1 MSDQDLE
8 VATPARRKRGFGW
21 GELLGGIVLA
31 LTPVAGTLAYDT
43 ISRPSGEVAA
53 AADMLVQIAPHI
65 DAYRRQSDLFDVNSR
80 RVANAMLRGGSQEAA
95 QARYDD
101 FTLVWSD
108 YQTTYSDLRD
118 LIRPADNT
126 AAPELRDLLSYMEG
140 VMAASNRID
149 LCLQA
154 ALGSY
159 DAGAPDRMAARARSR
174 TGIDE
179 AEARAENDARSQD
192 QELRCRSG
200 DEYFVVSER
209 MQRLGGCNYA
219 LRKAMMGSVAR
230 LRRTRDDGPV
240 ARLGDRLTGRS
251 AGTADRR
258 PEFWGPLLDRVK
270 VECDREQLRPSRGVA
285 PPANR
290 LNIWQRVDAVAPVP
304 APASVPG
311 PVQALPLASPTV
323 AMPAPPAS

>member
-1 MSDQDLE
+1 MSDQGQDAGP
-8 VATPARRKRGFGW
+8 VVRRKRGFGW

-31 LTPVAGTLAYDT
+31 LTPVAGTLVYDSV
-43 ISRPSGEVAA
+43 SRPSGEVIA
-53 AADMLVQIAPHI
+53 AADMLAQAAPHI

-140 VMAASNRID
+140 AMAASNRID
-149 LCLQA
+149 LCLQS

-179 AEARAENDARSQD
+179 SAAGVESAARAQD
-192 QELRCRSG
+192 QELRCLSG

-219 LRKAMMGSVAR
+219 LRKAMMGSVAN

-251 AGTADRR
+251 APRTADQR

-270 VECDREQLRPSRGVA
+270 LECSRERLRPSRGDA

-290 LNIWQRVDAVAPVP
+290 LNIWQRVDAVAP
-304 APASVPG
+304 APVPG
-311 PVQALPLASPTV
+311 PATILPLTGPVV
-323 AMPAPPAS
+323 AAPAPPAT

>member
-1 MSDQDLE
+1 MSDHGQDAGP
-8 VATPARRKRGFGW
+8 VVRRKRGFGW

-43 ISRPSGEVAA
+43 LSRPSGEVAA

-80 RVANAMLRGGSQEAA
+80 RVSNAMLRGGSQEAA
-95 QARYDD
+95 QTRYDD

-118 LIRPADNT
+118 LILPADNT
-126 AAPELRDLLSYMEG
+126 AAPELRDLVSYMAG
-140 VMAASNRID
+140 AIAASNRID
-149 LCLQA
+149 LCLQS

-159 DAGAPDRMAARARSR
+159 DAGAPDRMAARARGR

-179 AEARAENDARSQD
+179 AEAGVETAARRQD
-192 QELRCRSG
+192 QELRCLSG

-219 LRKAMMGSVAR
+219 LRKAMMGSVAN

-251 AGTADRR
+251 ARKTSDQR
-258 PEFWGPLLDRVK
+258 PEFWGPLLGRVK
-270 VECDREQLRPSRGVA
+270 AECSRERLRPSRGDA

-290 LNIWQRVDAVAPVP
+290 LNIWQRVDAVAP
-304 APASVPG
+304 APATG
-311 PVQALPLASPTV
+311 PV
-323 AMPAPPAS
+323 PPATPAA

>member
-1 MSDQDLE
+1 MSDQDQE
-8 VATPARRKRGFGW
+8 AARRKKGFGW

-53 AADMLVQIAPHI
+53 AADMLVQTAPHI

-118 LIRPADNT
+118 LILPADNT
-126 AAPELRDLLSYMEG
+126 AAPELRDLVSYMEG

-149 LCLQA
+149 LCLQS

-159 DAGAPDRMAARARSR
+159 DAGAPDRMAARARGR

-179 AEARAENDARSQD
+179 DAARLETAARAQD
-192 QELRCRSG
+192 QELRCLSA

-219 LRKAMMGSVAR
+219 LRRAMMGSVAN

-251 AGTADRR
+251 AAKTLDQR
-258 PEFWGPLLDRVK
+258 PEFWAPLLARVK
-270 VECDREQLRPSRGVA
+270 SECSRERLRPSRVDA

-290 LNIWQRVDAVAPVP
+290 LNIWQRVDAVAP
-304 APASVPG
+304 ASV
-311 PVQALPLASPTV
+311 LPP
-323 AMPAPPAS
+323 PAPPAT

>member
-1 MSDQDLE
+1 MSDQDPA
-8 VATPARRKRGFGW
+8 VARERRKKGFGW

-43 ISRPSGEVAA
+43 LSRPSGEVAA

-95 QARYDD
+95 QTRYDD

-118 LIRPADNT
+118 LVLPASNT
-126 AAPELRDLLSYMEG
+126 AAPELRDLVSYMDG
-140 VMAASNRID
+140 GIAASNRID

-159 DAGAPDRMAARARSR
+159 DAGAPDRMAARARNR

-179 AEARAENDARSQD
+179 DQAGAESTARRQD
-192 QELRCRSG
+192 QELRCLSG
-200 DEYFVVSER
+200 EEYFVVSER
-209 MQRLGGCNYA
+209 MQRLGACNYA
-219 LRKAMMGSVAR
+219 LRKAMMGSVAN
-230 LRRTRDDGPV
+230 LRRTRDEGPV

-251 AGTADRR
+251 AQKTSDQR
-258 PEFWGPLLDRVK
+258 PEFWLPLLTRVK
-270 VECDREQLRPSRGVA
+270 LECSRDRLRPSRGDA

-290 LNIWQRVDAVAPVP
+290 LNIWQRVDAVAPAV
-304 APASVPG
+304 VPG
-311 PVQALPLASPTV
+311 PAV
-323 AMPAPPAS
+323 AMPLMGTAVSTPAPPAT

>member
-1 MSDQDLE
+1 MSDQDQA
-8 VATPARRKRGFGW
+8 ATRERRKKGFGW
-21 GELLGGIVLA
+21 GELLGGILLA
-31 LTPVAGTLAYDT
+31 LAPVAGTLAYDT
-43 ISRPSGEVAA
+43 VSRPSGEVLA
-53 AADMLVQIAPHI
+53 AADMLTQTAPHI

-118 LIRPADNT
+118 LILPADNT
-126 AAPELRDLLSYMEG
+126 SAPELRDLVSYMEG
-140 VMAASNRID
+140 AMAASNRID
-149 LCLQA
+149 LCLQS

-159 DAGAPDRMAARARSR
+159 DAGAPDRMAARARNR

-179 AEARAENDARSQD
+179 DAARTESAARAQD
-192 QELRCRSG
+192 QELRCLSS

-219 LRKAMMGSVAR
+219 LRRAMMGSVAN

-251 AGTADRR
+251 SPKTSDQR
-258 PEFWGPLLDRVK
+258 PAFWGPLLDRVK
-270 VECDREQLRPSRGVA
+270 AECARERLRPSRGDA

-290 LNIWQRVDAVAPVP
+290 LNIWQRVDAVAPTPVVP
-304 APASVPG
+304 S
-311 PVQALPLASPTV
+311 
-323 AMPAPPAS
+323 PAPPAP

>member
-1 MSDQDLE
+1 MSDQDQE
-8 VATPARRKRGFGW
+8 AASPARRKRSFGW

-43 ISRPSGEVAA
+43 LSRPSGEVAA

-95 QARYDD
+95 QTRYDD

-118 LIRPADNT
+118 LILPADNT
-126 AAPELRDLLSYMEG
+126 ASPELRDLVSYMEG
-140 VMAASNRID
+140 AMAASNRID
-149 LCLQA
+149 LCLQS

-159 DAGAPDRMAARARSR
+159 DVGAPERMAARARTR

-179 AEARAENDARSQD
+179 DQAGVESAARRQD
-192 QELRCRSG
+192 QELRCLSG
-200 DEYFVVSER
+200 EEYFVVSER

-219 LRKAMMGSVAR
+219 LRKAMMGSVAN
-230 LRRTRDDGPV
+230 LRRTRDDGPI
-240 ARLGDRLTGRS
+240 ARLADRLTGRS
-251 AGTADRR
+251 VPQTADQR
-258 PEFWGPLLDRVK
+258 PEFWGPLLHRVK
-270 VECDREQLRPSRGVA
+270 LECSRERLRPSRGDA

-290 LNIWQRVDAVAPVP
+290 LNIWQRVDAVAPAPVTGP
-304 APASVPG
+304 APAM
-311 PVQALPLASPTV
+311 PLAGPLV
-323 AMPAPPAS
+323 APPAT

>member
-1 MSDQDLE
+1 MSDQDQE
-8 VATPARRKRGFGW
+8 APARAGRRKGFGW

-43 ISRPSGEVAA
+43 VSRPSGEVAA
-53 AADMLVQIAPHI
+53 AADMLVQAAPHI

-108 YQTTYSDLRD
+108 YQTTYSDLKD
-118 LIRPADNT
+118 LILPADNT
-126 AAPELRDLLSYMEG
+126 AAPELRDLVSYMDG
-140 VMAASNRID
+140 AMAASNRID
-149 LCLQA
+149 LCLQS

-159 DAGAPDRMAARARSR
+159 DAGAPDRMAARARNR

-179 AEARAENDARSQD
+179 DSVGAEQAARAQD
-192 QELRCRSG
+192 QELRCLSG
-200 DEYFVVSER
+200 DEFFVVSER

-219 LRKAMMGSVAR
+219 LRKAMMGSVAN

-251 AGTADRR
+251 ATHTPGQR
-258 PEFWGPLLDRVK
+258 PAWWGPLLDRVK
-270 VECDREQLRPSRGVA
+270 LECSRERLRPSRGDA

-290 LNIWQRVDAVAPVP
+290 LNIWQRVDAVAP
-304 APASVPG
+304 APVSG
-311 PVQALPLASPTV
+311 PVAALPLMGPVVTT
-323 AMPAPPAS
+323 PEAPPA

>member
-1 MSDQDLE
+1 MSDQGQDAGP
-8 VATPARRKRGFGW
+8 VVRRKRGFGW

-31 LTPVAGTLAYDT
+31 LTPVAGTLVYDSV
-43 ISRPSGEVAA
+43 SRPSGEVTA
-53 AADMLVQIAPHI
+53 AADMLTQIAPHI

-118 LIRPADNT
+118 LILPADNT
-126 AAPELRDLLSYMEG
+126 AAPELRDLVSYMEG
-140 VMAASNRID
+140 AMAASNRID
-149 LCLQA
+149 LCLQS

-179 AEARAENDARSQD
+179 SAAGAESAARAQD
-192 QELRCRSG
+192 QELRCLSG

-219 LRKAMMGSVAR
+219 LRKAMMGSVAN

-240 ARLGDRLTGRS
+240 ARLGDRLTGR
-251 AGTADRR
+251 AAPKTADQR

-270 VECDREQLRPSRGVA
+270 LECSRERLRPSRGDA

-290 LNIWQRVDAVAPVP
+290 LNIWQRVDAVAPAPVMGP
-304 APASVPG
+304 APVM
-311 PVQALPLASPTV
+311 PLVTPTIAV
-323 AMPAPPAS
+323 PAPPAA

>member
-1 MSDQDLE
+1 MSNQDQE
-8 VATPARRKRGFGW
+8 AAPSARRKRSFGW

-31 LTPVAGTLAYDT
+31 LTPVAGTLVYDSV
-43 ISRPSGEVAA
+43 SRPSGEVTA
-53 AADMLVQIAPHI
+53 AADMLTQTAPHI

-140 VMAASNRID
+140 AMAASNRID
-149 LCLQA
+149 LCLQS

-179 AEARAENDARSQD
+179 AAAGAETAARAQD
-192 QELRCRSG
+192 QELRCLSG

-219 LRKAMMGSVAR
+219 LRKAMMGSVAA

-251 AGTADRR
+251 APGTADQR

-270 VECDREQLRPSRGVA
+270 AECSRERLRPSRGDA

-290 LNIWQRVDAVAPVP
+290 LNIWQRVDAVAP
-304 APASVPG
+304 APVSG
-311 PVQALPLASPTV
+311 PVPVMPLMGTV
-323 AMPAPPAS
+323 VATPEPPAT

>member
-1 MSDQDLE
+1 MSDQGQDAGP
-8 VATPARRKRGFGW
+8 VVRRKRGFGW

-53 AADMLVQIAPHI
+53 AADMLVQIGPHI

-95 QARYDD
+95 QTRYDD

-108 YQTTYSDLRD
+108 YQTTYSDLKD
-118 LIRPADNT
+118 LILPADNT
-126 AAPELRDLLSYMEG
+126 AAPELRDLASYLDG
-140 VMAASNRID
+140 AIAASNRID
-149 LCLQA
+149 LCLQT

-179 AEARAENDARSQD
+179 AAEEAERRARAQD
-192 QELRCRSG
+192 QELRCLSG

-219 LRKAMMGSVAR
+219 LRKAMMGSVAN

-240 ARLGDRLTGRS
+240 ARLGDRLTGRAARKTS
-251 AGTADRR
+251 DQR

-270 VECDREQLRPSRGVA
+270 LECSHRQLRPSSGDA

-290 LNIWQRVDAVAPVP
+290 LNIWQRVDAVAPAPVP
-304 APASVPG
+304 ATVSAMPLMG
-311 PVQALPLASPTV
+311 PVAAAPEPPTT
-323 AMPAPPAS
+323 

>member
-1 MSDQDLE
+1 MSDQGQDAGP
-8 VATPARRKRGFGW
+8 VVRRKRGFGW

-31 LTPVAGTLAYDT
+31 LTPVAGTLVYDSV
-43 ISRPSGEVAA
+43 SRPSGEVTA
-53 AADMLVQIAPHI
+53 AADMLTQIAPHI

-118 LIRPADNT
+118 LILPADNT
-126 AAPELRDLLSYMEG
+126 AAPELRDLVSYMEG
-140 VMAASNRID
+140 AMAASNRID
-149 LCLQA
+149 LCLQS

-179 AEARAENDARSQD
+179 SAAGAESAARAQD
-192 QELRCRSG
+192 QELRCLSG

-219 LRKAMMGSVAR
+219 LRKAMMGSVAN

-240 ARLGDRLTGRS
+240 ARLGDRLTGR
-251 AGTADRR
+251 AVPKTADQR

-270 VECDREQLRPSRGVA
+270 LECSRERLRPSRGDA

-290 LNIWQRVDAVAPVP
+290 LNIWQRVDAVAPAPVAGPATVMPLAAPTIAVP
-304 APASVPG
+304 ATPA
-311 PVQALPLASPTV
+311 A
-323 AMPAPPAS
+323 

>member
-1 MSDQDLE
+1 MSDHGQDAGP
-8 VATPARRKRGFGW
+8 VVRRKRGFGW

-80 RVANAMLRGGSQEAA
+80 RVSNAMLRGGSQEAA
-95 QARYDD
+95 QTRYDD

-118 LIRPADNT
+118 LILPADNT
-126 AAPELRDLLSYMEG
+126 AAPELRDLVSYMDG
-140 VMAASNRID
+140 AIAASNRID
-149 LCLQA
+149 LCLQS

-159 DAGAPDRMAARARSR
+159 DAGAPDRMAARARGR

-179 AEARAENDARSQD
+179 AEAGVETAARRQD
-192 QELRCRSG
+192 QELRCLSG

-219 LRKAMMGSVAR
+219 LRKAMMGSVAN

-251 AGTADRR
+251 ARKTSDQR
-258 PEFWGPLLDRVK
+258 PEFWGPLLGRVK
-270 VECDREQLRPSRGVA
+270 AECSRERLRPSRGDA

-290 LNIWQRVDAVAPVP
+290 LNIWQRVDAVAP
-304 APASVPG
+304 APATG
-311 PVQALPLASPTV
+311 PVPSAT
-323 AMPAPPAS
+323 PAA

>member
-1 MSDQDLE
+1 MSYQDQAGTRE
-8 VATPARRKRGFGW
+8 RRKKGFGW

-31 LTPVAGTLAYDT
+31 LAPVAGTLAYDT
-43 ISRPSGEVAA
+43 VSRPSGEVLA
-53 AADMLVQIAPHI
+53 AADMLTQTAPHI

-118 LIRPADNT
+118 LILPADNT
-126 AAPELRDLLSYMEG
+126 SAPELRDLVSYMEG
-140 VMAASNRID
+140 AMAASNRID
-149 LCLQA
+149 LCLQS

-159 DAGAPDRMAARARSR
+159 DAGAPDRMAARARNR

-179 AEARAENDARSQD
+179 DAARTESAARAQD
-192 QELRCRSG
+192 QELRCLSS

-219 LRKAMMGSVAR
+219 LRRAMMGSVAN

-240 ARLGDRLTGRS
+240 ARLGDRLTGR
-251 AGTADRR
+251 
-258 PEFWGPLLDRVK
+258 
-270 VECDREQLRPSRGVA
+270 
-285 PPANR
+285 
-290 LNIWQRVDAVAPVP
+290 
-304 APASVPG
+304 
-311 PVQALPLASPTV
+311 
-323 AMPAPPAS
+323 

>member
-1 MSDQDLE
+1 MSDQGQDSGP
-8 VATPARRKRGFGW
+8 VVRRKRGFGW

-95 QARYDD
+95 QTRYDD

-118 LIRPADNT
+118 LILPADNT
-126 AAPELRDLLSYMEG
+126 AAPELRDLVSYMDG
-140 VMAASNRID
+140 AMAASNRID
-149 LCLQA
+149 LCLQS

-159 DAGAPDRMAARARSR
+159 DAGAPDRMAARARTR

-179 AEARAENDARSQD
+179 DQAGIESAARRQD
-192 QELRCRSG
+192 QELRCLSG
-200 DEYFVVSER
+200 EEFFVVSER

-219 LRKAMMGSVAR
+219 LRKAMMGSVAN

-251 AGTADRR
+251 AARTADQR

-270 VECDREQLRPSRGVA
+270 AECSRERLRPSRGDA

-290 LNIWQRVDAVAPVP
+290 LNIWQRVDAMAP
-304 APASVPG
+304 APATG
-311 PVQALPLASPTV
+311 PAPVLPLAGPV
-323 AMPAPPAS
+323 IAPPAT

>member
-1 MSDQDLE
+1 MSDQGQDAGP
-8 VATPARRKRGFGW
+8 VVRRKRGFGW

-31 LTPVAGTLAYDT
+31 LTPVAGTLVYDSV
-43 ISRPSGEVAA
+43 SRPSGEVTA
-53 AADMLVQIAPHI
+53 AADMLTQIAPHI

-118 LIRPADNT
+118 LILPADNA
-126 AAPELRDLLSYMEG
+126 AAPELRDLVSYMEG
-140 VMAASNRID
+140 AMAASNRID
-149 LCLQA
+149 LCLQS

-179 AEARAENDARSQD
+179 SAAGAESAARAQD
-192 QELRCRSG
+192 QELRCLSG

-219 LRKAMMGSVAR
+219 LRKAMMGSVAN

-240 ARLGDRLTGRS
+240 ARLGDRLTGR
-251 AGTADRR
+251 AVPKTADQR

-270 VECDREQLRPSRGVA
+270 LECSRERLRPSRGDA

-290 LNIWQRVDAVAPVP
+290 LNIWQRVDAVAPAPVTGP
-304 APASVPG
+304 APVM
-311 PVQALPLASPTV
+311 PLAAPTIAV
-323 AMPAPPAS
+323 PAPPAA

>member
-1 MSDQDLE
+1 MSDQDQE
-8 VATPARRKRGFGW
+8 AAPPARRKRSFGW

-31 LTPVAGTLAYDT
+31 LTPVAGTLVYDSV
-43 ISRPSGEVAA
+43 SRPSGEVTA
-53 AADMLVQIAPHI
+53 AADMLSQAAPHI

-95 QARYDD
+95 QTRYDD

-118 LIRPADNT
+118 LILPADNT
-126 AAPELRDLLSYMEG
+126 AAPELRDLVSYMDG
-140 VMAASNRID
+140 AMAASNRID
-149 LCLQA
+149 LCLQS

-159 DAGAPDRMAARARSR
+159 DSGAPDRMAARARTR

-179 AEARAENDARSQD
+179 GEARTESAARAQD
-192 QELRCRSG
+192 QELRCLSG
-200 DEYFVVSER
+200 EEYFVVSER

-219 LRKAMMGSVAR
+219 LRKAMMGSVAN

-240 ARLGDRLTGRS
+240 ARLGDRLAGRS
-251 AGTADRR
+251 APRTADQR

-270 VECDREQLRPSRGVA
+270 AECSRERLRPSRGDA

-290 LNIWQRVDAVAPVP
+290 LNIWQRVDAVAP
-304 APASVPG
+304 APVMG
-311 PVQALPLASPTV
+311 PVPPMPLMAPV
-323 AMPAPPAS
+323 AAAPEPPAT

>member
-1 MSDQDLE
+1 MSDQGQDAGP
-8 VATPARRKRGFGW
+8 VVRRKRGFGW

-31 LTPVAGTLAYDT
+31 LTPVAGTLVYDSV
-43 ISRPSGEVAA
+43 SRPSGEVTA
-53 AADMLVQIAPHI
+53 AADMLTQIAPHI

-118 LIRPADNT
+118 LILPADNT
-126 AAPELRDLLSYMEG
+126 AAPELRDLVSYMEG
-140 VMAASNRID
+140 AMAASNRID
-149 LCLQA
+149 LCLQS

-179 AEARAENDARSQD
+179 SAAGAESAARTQD
-192 QELRCRSG
+192 QELRCLSG

-219 LRKAMMGSVAR
+219 LRKAMMGSVAN

-251 AGTADRR
+251 APRTADQR

-270 VECDREQLRPSRGVA
+270 LECSRERLRPSRGDA

-290 LNIWQRVDAVAPVP
+290 LNIWQRVDAVAPAPVMGP
-304 APASVPG
+304 APIM
-311 PVQALPLASPTV
+311 PLAAPTI
-323 AMPAPPAS
+323 AAPAPPAA

>member
-1 MSDQDLE
+1 MSDQEQEAAPL
-8 VATPARRKRGFGW
+8 VRRKRGFGW

-31 LTPVAGTLAYDT
+31 LTPVAGTLAYDN

-53 AADMLVQIAPHI
+53 AAEMLTLTAPHI
-65 DAYRRQSDLFDVNSR
+65 DAYRRQADLFDVNSR

-95 QARYDD
+95 QTRYDD
-101 FTLVWSD
+101 FTLGWSD

-118 LIRPADNT
+118 LILPADNT
-126 AAPELRDLLSYMEG
+126 AAPELRDLVSYMG
-140 VMAASNRID
+140 GAMAASNRID
-149 LCLQA
+149 LCLQS

-159 DAGAPDRMAARARSR
+159 DAGAPDRMAARARTR

-179 AEARAENDARSQD
+179 AAEETERKARAQD
-192 QELRCRSG
+192 QELRCLSG

-219 LRKAMMGSVAR
+219 LRKAMMGSVAN

-251 AGTADRR
+251 ARKTSDRR

-270 VECDREQLRPSRGVA
+270 AECSRDRLRPSRGDA

-290 LNIWQRVDAVAPVP
+290 LNIWQRVDAVAPAP
-304 APASVPG
+304 ITGPASPIPLMG
-311 PVQALPLASPTV
+311 PAV
-323 AMPAPPAS
+323 APPSPPTT

>member
-1 MSDQDLE
+1 MSDQDP
-8 VATPARRKRGFGW
+8 VAATRAGRGKGFGW

-43 ISRPSGEVAA
+43 VSRPSGEVAA
-53 AADMLVQIAPHI
+53 AADMLTQTAPHI

-108 YQTTYSDLRD
+108 YQTTYSDLKD
-118 LIRPADNT
+118 LILPADNI
-126 AAPELRDLLSYMEG
+126 AAPELRDLVSYMDG
-140 VMAASNRID
+140 AMAASNRID

-179 AEARAENDARSQD
+179 AAAGVEAAARSQD
-192 QELRCRSG
+192 QELRCLSG

-219 LRKAMMGSVAR
+219 LRKAMMGSVAAM
-230 LRRTRDDGPV
+230 RRTRDDGPV
-240 ARLGDRLTGRS
+240 ARLADRLTGRS
-251 AGTADRR
+251 APKTADQR
-258 PEFWGPLLDRVK
+258 PDFWAPLLTRVK
-270 VECDREQLRPSRGVA
+270 AECSRERLRPSRGDA

-304 APASVPG
+304 G
-311 PVQALPLASPTV
+311 PVPPAPLPLLAPVT
-323 AMPAPPAS
+323 APPSQAPSA

>member
-1 MSDQDLE
+1 MSDQGQDAGP
-8 VATPARRKRGFGW
+8 VVRRKRGFGW

-31 LTPVAGTLAYDT
+31 LTPVAGTLVYDSV
-43 ISRPSGEVAA
+43 SRPSGEVTA
-53 AADMLVQIAPHI
+53 AADMLTQIAPHI

-118 LIRPADNT
+118 LILPADNT
-126 AAPELRDLLSYMEG
+126 AAPELRDLVSYMEG
-140 VMAASNRID
+140 AMAASNRID
-149 LCLQA
+149 LCLQS

-179 AEARAENDARSQD
+179 SAAGAESAARAQD
-192 QELRCRSG
+192 QELRCLSG

-219 LRKAMMGSVAR
+219 LRKAMMGSVAN

-251 AGTADRR
+251 APRTADQR

-270 VECDREQLRPSRGVA
+270 LECSRERLRPSRGDA

-290 LNIWQRVDAVAPVP
+290 LNIWQRVDAVAPAPVVGP
-304 APASVPG
+304 APVMPLMA
-311 PVQALPLASPTV
+311 PVAATPE
-323 AMPAPPAS
+323 PPAT

>member
-1 MSDQDLE
+1 MSDQGQDAGP
-8 VATPARRKRGFGW
+8 VVRRKRGFGW

-31 LTPVAGTLAYDT
+31 LTPVAGTLVYDSV
-43 ISRPSGEVAA
+43 SRPSDEVTA
-53 AADMLVQIAPHI
+53 AADMLAQAAPHI

-149 LCLQA
+149 LCLQS

-179 AEARAENDARSQD
+179 SAAAAESVARAQD
-192 QELRCRSG
+192 QELRCLSG

-219 LRKAMMGSVAR
+219 LRKAMMGSAAN

-251 AGTADRR
+251 APRTADQR
-258 PEFWGPLLDRVK
+258 PEFWGPLLERVK
-270 VECDREQLRPSRGVA
+270 LECSRERLRPSRGDA

-290 LNIWQRVDAVAPVP
+290 LNIWQRVDAVAPEPVMGPTPVMPLVGP
-304 APASVPG
+304 AA
-311 PVQALPLASPTV
+311 AT
-323 AMPAPPAS
+323 PAPPAA

>member
-1 MSDQDLE
+1 MSGRDQGAE
-8 VATPARRKRGFGW
+8 PSVRRKRGFGW
-21 GELLGGIVLA
+21 GEMLGGILLA

-53 AADMLVQIAPHI
+53 AADMLTQTAPHI

-108 YQTTYSDLRD
+108 YQTTYSDLKD
-118 LIRPADNT
+118 LILPADNT
-126 AAPELRDLLSYMEG
+126 AAPELRDLVSYMDG
-140 VMAASNRID
+140 AIAASNRID
-149 LCLQA
+149 LCLQS

-159 DAGAPDRMAARARSR
+159 DAGAPDRMAARARNR

-179 AEARAENDARSQD
+179 DAARVESAARAQD
-192 QELRCRSG
+192 QELRCLAS

-219 LRKAMMGSVAR
+219 LRKAMMGSVAN

-251 AGTADRR
+251 APATADQR
-258 PEFWGPLLDRVK
+258 PDFWAPLLDRVK
-270 VECDREQLRPSRGVA
+270 AECARARLRPSRGDA

-290 LNIWQRVDAVAPVP
+290 LNIWQRVDAVAP
-304 APASVPG
+304 APAGVPV
-311 PVQALPLASPTV
+311 PPMPLMA
-323 AMPAPPAS
+323 PAATAAGAPAG

>member
-1 MSDQDLE
+1 MSDQGQDAGP
-8 VATPARRKRGFGW
+8 VVRRKRGFGW

-31 LTPVAGTLAYDT
+31 LTPVAGTLVYDSV
-43 ISRPSGEVAA
+43 SRPSGEVTA
-53 AADMLVQIAPHI
+53 AADMLSQAAPHI

-118 LIRPADNT
+118 LILPADNT

-149 LCLQA
+149 LCLQS

-174 TGIDE
+174 IGIDE
-179 AEARAENDARSQD
+179 SAAGAESAARAQD
-192 QELRCRSG
+192 QELRCLSG

-219 LRKAMMGSVAR
+219 LRKAMMGSVAN
-230 LRRTRDDGPV
+230 LRRTRDDGPI
-240 ARLGDRLTGRS
+240 ARLGDRVTGRT
-251 AGTADRR
+251 APRTADQR
-258 PEFWGPLLDRVK
+258 PEFWVHLLDRVK
-270 VECDREQLRPSRGVA
+270 LECSRERLRPSRGDA

-290 LNIWQRVDAVAPVP
+290 LNIWQRVDAVAP
-304 APASVPG
+304 APAMG
-311 PVQALPLASPTV
+311 PVPPMPLMGPT
-323 AMPAPPAS
+323 AATPEPPAT

>member
-1 MSDQDLE
+1 MTMSDHDPSTARE
-8 VATPARRKRGFGW
+8 RRRKGFGW

-43 ISRPSGEVAA
+43 LSRPSGEVLA
-53 AADMLVQIAPHI
+53 AADMLTQIAPHI

-118 LIRPADNT
+118 LILPAENT
-126 AAPELRDLLSYMEG
+126 AAPELRDLVSYMEG
-140 VMAASNRID
+140 AMAASNRID
-149 LCLQA
+149 LCLQS

-159 DAGAPDRMAARARSR
+159 DAGAPDRMAARARNR

-179 AEARAENDARSQD
+179 DAARAETAARAQD
-192 QELRCRSG
+192 QELRCLSA

-219 LRKAMMGSVAR
+219 LRKAMMGSVAN

-251 AGTADRR
+251 APATADQR
-258 PEFWGPLLDRVK
+258 PDFWAPLLARVK
-270 VECDREQLRPSRGVA
+270 TECSRERLRPSRGDA
-285 PPANR
+285 PPSNR
-290 LNIWQRVDAVAPVP
+290 LNIWQRVDAVAP
-304 APASVPG
+304 APVPG
-311 PVQALPLASPTV
+311 PVPPRPLMAP
-323 AMPAPPAS
+323 AAPPAAG

>member
-1 MSDQDLE
+1 MSDQDHE
-8 VATPARRKRGFGW
+8 AAPPARRKRGFGW

-43 ISRPSGEVAA
+43 LSRPSGEVAA

-95 QARYDD
+95 QTRYDD

-118 LIRPADNT
+118 LILPADNT
-126 AAPELRDLLSYMEG
+126 AAPELRDLVSYMDG
-140 VMAASNRID
+140 AMAASNRID
-149 LCLQA
+149 LCLQS

-159 DAGAPDRMAARARSR
+159 DAGAPDRMAARARTR

-179 AEARAENDARSQD
+179 DQAGVESAARRQD
-192 QELRCRSG
+192 QELRCLSS

-219 LRKAMMGSVAR
+219 LRKAMMGSVAN

-251 AGTADRR
+251 APGTADQR

-270 VECDREQLRPSRGVA
+270 SECSRERLRPSRGDA

-304 APASVPG
+304 VMGPG
-311 PVQALPLASPTV
+311 PVMPLVGPVLAP
-323 AMPAPPAS
+323 PAPPAT

>member
-1 MSDQDLE
+1 MSDHEQE
-8 VATPARRKRGFGW
+8 AEPRARRKKGFGW

-31 LTPVAGTLAYDT
+31 LTPVAGTLVYDT
-43 ISRPSGEVAA
+43 LSRPSGEVAA
-53 AADMLVQIAPHI
+53 ASDMLVQIAPHI

-118 LIRPADNT
+118 LILPAENT
-126 AAPELRDLLSYMEG
+126 AAPELRDLVSYMEG
-140 VMAASNRID
+140 AIAASNRID

-154 ALGSY
+154 ALGTY
-159 DAGAPDRMAARARSR
+159 DAGAPDRMAARARNR

-179 AEARAENDARSQD
+179 AAAAAETAARRQD
-192 QELRCRSG
+192 QELRCLAG

-209 MQRLGGCNYA
+209 MRRLGGCNHA
-219 LRKAMMGSVAR
+219 LRKAMMGSVAA

-240 ARLGDRLTGRS
+240 ARLADRLTGRS
-251 AGTADRR
+251 APKTADQR
-258 PEFWGPLLDRVK
+258 PEYWAPLLTRVK
-270 VECDREQLRPSRGVA
+270 AECSREQLRPSGGEA

-290 LNIWQRVDAVAPVP
+290 LNIWQRLDAVAPVA
-304 APASVPG
+304 APAG
-311 PVQALPLASPTV
+311 ILPLAGPAT
-323 AMPAPPAS
+323 AAPPAPRG

>member
-1 MSDQDLE
+1 MSDQGQDAGP
-8 VATPARRKRGFGW
+8 VVRRKRGFGW

-31 LTPVAGTLAYDT
+31 LTPVAGTLVYDT
-43 ISRPSGEVAA
+43 VSRPSGEVAA
-53 AADMLVQIAPHI
+53 AADMLVQTAPHI

-118 LIRPADNT
+118 LILPAENT
-126 AAPELRDLLSYMEG
+126 AAPELRDLVSYMEG

-149 LCLQA
+149 LCLQS

-179 AEARAENDARSQD
+179 DAARAETVARAQD
-192 QELRCRSG
+192 QELRCLSS

-209 MQRLGGCNYA
+209 MQRLGACNYA
-219 LRKAMMGSVAR
+219 LRRAMMGSVAN
-230 LRRTRDDGPV
+230 LRRTRDEGPV
-240 ARLGDRLTGRS
+240 ARLGDLLTGRS
-251 AGTADRR
+251 APKTTDQR
-258 PEFWGPLLDRVK
+258 PEFWGPLLVRVK
-270 VECDREQLRPSRGVA
+270 AECSRERLRPSRGDA

-290 LNIWQRVDAVAPVP
+290 LNIWQRVDAVAPTPVGPTP
-304 APASVPG
+304 ATPA
-311 PVQALPLASPTV
+311 A
-323 AMPAPPAS
+323 

>member
-1 MSDQDLE
+1 MSDQGQD
-8 VATPARRKRGFGW
+8 VGPVVRRKRGFGW

-31 LTPVAGTLAYDT
+31 LTPVAGTLVYDSV
-43 ISRPSGEVAA
+43 SRPSGEVTA
-53 AADMLVQIAPHI
+53 AADMLTQTAPHI

-118 LIRPADNT
+118 LILPADNT
-126 AAPELRDLLSYMEG
+126 AAPELRDLVSYMDG
-140 VMAASNRID
+140 AIAASNRID
-149 LCLQA
+149 LCLQS
-154 ALGSY
+154 ALGTY
-159 DAGAPDRMAARARSR
+159 DAGAPDRMAARARNR

-179 AEARAENDARSQD
+179 AEAGAETAARRQD
-192 QELRCRSG
+192 QELRCLSS
-200 DEYFVVSER
+200 DEYFVASER

-219 LRKAMMGSVAR
+219 LRKAMMGSVAN

-251 AGTADRR
+251 APRTADQR
-258 PEFWGPLLDRVK
+258 PEFWDPLLDRVK
-270 VECDREQLRPSRGVA
+270 TDCSRERLRPSRGDA

-290 LNIWQRVDAVAPVP
+290 LNIWQRVDAVAPALV
-304 APASVPG
+304 AG
-311 PVQALPLASPTV
+311 PVAPLPLLGPV
-323 AMPAPPAS
+323 AATPAPPAT

>member
-1 MSDQDLE
+1 MSDQGQDAGP
-8 VATPARRKRGFGW
+8 VVRRKRGFGW

-31 LTPVAGTLAYDT
+31 LTPVAGTLVYDSV
-43 ISRPSGEVAA
+43 SRPSGEVTA
-53 AADMLVQIAPHI
+53 AADMLTQIAPHI

-118 LIRPADNT
+118 LILPADNT
-126 AAPELRDLLSYMEG
+126 AAPELRDLVSYMEG
-140 VMAASNRID
+140 AMAASNRID
-149 LCLQA
+149 LCLQS

-179 AEARAENDARSQD
+179 SAAGAESAARAQD
-192 QELRCRSG
+192 QELRCLSG

-219 LRKAMMGSVAR
+219 LRKAMMGSVAN

-240 ARLGDRLTGRS
+240 ARLGDRLTGR
-251 AGTADRR
+251 AVPKTADQR

-270 VECDREQLRPSRGVA
+270 LECSRERLRPSRGDA

-290 LNIWQRVDAVAPVP
+290 LNIWQRVDAVAPAPVAGPATVMPLAAPTIAVP
-304 APASVPG
+304 ANSA
-311 PVQALPLASPTV
+311 A
-323 AMPAPPAS
+323 